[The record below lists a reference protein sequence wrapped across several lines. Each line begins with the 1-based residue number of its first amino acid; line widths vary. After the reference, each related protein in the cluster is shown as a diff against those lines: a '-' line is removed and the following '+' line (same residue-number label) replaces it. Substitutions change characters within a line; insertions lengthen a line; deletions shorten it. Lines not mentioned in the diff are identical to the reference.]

1 MISPETIAAVST
13 PAGVGGIG
21 IIRISGPQA
30 LAVARRIFVPLNAM
44 AEWPSHRLLLGYI
57 VDPHSGHKIDQ
68 VFLAYM
74 KAPKT
79 YTRED
84 VVEIQCHSGPLVLK
98 KILEL
103 ALQSGARTAEPGE
116 FTLRAFLN
124 GRIDLTQAEGVIE
137 LIQARSEQALL
148 AANKLLQGEL
158 QKTLKGLEAELLDLL
173 AQLEGSIE
181 FPEEDLEPVD
191 RLRWASELEK
201 KVLGTLDRLI
211 QDYDRG
217 RLFREGLSLVIVG
230 KPNVGKSSLLN
241 RLLQEER
248 ALVTPVPGTTRDTVE
263 ETLLLKGLPFRLV
276 DTAGL
281 RRSADLVEMA
291 GIARTRDK
299 IREALVLLFVLDI
312 SRPLDQ
318 EDLDIYREIQ
328 EKPMLLLGN
337 KADLPR
343 AVSEEEIRKRFP
355 GPEIL
360 SISALFGQGLETL
373 KDKLHA
379 LVTGLYFSETLP
391 DLIPTVRQKTAFEEM
406 SQALKRALTLT
417 RENQPPEL
425 VAFYLQQALTTLG
438 MLLGRITTEDVLER
452 VFSRFCIGK

>member
-30 LAVARRIFVPLNAM
+30 LAVGRRIFVPLTAM
-44 AEWPSHRLLLGYI
+44 AEWPSHRLLLGHI

-137 LIQARSEQALL
+137 LIQARSEQALF

-158 QKTLKGLEAELLDLL
+158 QKTLNGLEAKLLDLL

-191 RLRWASELEK
+191 RHRWASELEE